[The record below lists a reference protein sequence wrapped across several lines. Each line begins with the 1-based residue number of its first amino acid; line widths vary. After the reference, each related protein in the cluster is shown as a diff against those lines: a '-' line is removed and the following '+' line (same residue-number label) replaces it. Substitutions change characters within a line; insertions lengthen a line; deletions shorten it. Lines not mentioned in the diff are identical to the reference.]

1 MNGIKFFGTIKNE
14 IIDLVRFYIKARY
27 VKGAGP
33 QLISAGLFLLTLC
46 VGINFAGWLN
56 IQTSWIDFN
65 GSISSAETP
74 KILLY
79 FGLLLILIGSF
90 WILRMEHNLHKQT
103 KIENDRKVALV
114 VQIDAYS
121 NVVTTPLKSSLPE
134 DIKGKPI
141 SIIIEKRDALIG
153 GNNLQEV
160 SDEIINIE
168 QMLKQ
173 HARGHDLADISISAG
188 GLAPV
193 PFLFLLGNVL
203 EDERPIN
210 WAEWNRVDRRWTWSS
225 EGESINLW
233 GLPAATNL
241 TSDEVVLKS
250 GITYPILDIDISTA
264 FPNLSVLEWEPS
276 DKIFQRI
283 VNEQSCNDICNEFKS
298 LMVRLK
304 GQGVRRVHF
313 LLACSSALTMRLG
326 SVLCPRN
333 MPETIIYQYEKN
345 SELIYTWGL
354 VIKVNEGKKSVFVI
368 DRRSIR

>member
-1 MNGIKFFGTIKNE
+1 MNSNKIVSSIKNE

-56 IQTSWIDFN
+56 IQTSWLDFN

-74 KILLY
+74 TILLY
-79 FGLLLILIGSF
+79 VGLTLILIGSI
-90 WILRMEHNLHKQT
+90 WILRIEHKLQKQT
-103 KIENDRKVALV
+103 EIENSRKVSLI

-121 NVVTTPLKSSLPE
+121 NVITTPLNVWLPKE
-134 DIKGKPI
+134 IKGKPI
-141 SIIIEKRDALIG
+141 PVVIRKRDALVG
-153 GNNLQEV
+153 GNNLRDV
-160 SDEIINIE
+160 ADDIINIE
-168 QMLKQ
+168 RTLNQ
-173 HARGHDLADISISAG
+173 HAGGMDLADISICAG

-203 EDERPIN
+203 EDERQIH
-210 WAEWNRVDRRWTWSS
+210 WAEWDRQESRWAWSS
-225 EGESINLW
+225 DGEPIHSW
-233 GLPAATNL
+233 DLPNTTNL

-250 GITYPILDIDISTA
+250 GITYPISDNDISTA
-264 FPNLSVLEWEPS
+264 FPNFSIVEWEPS

-283 VNEQSCNDICNEFKS
+283 VDEQSCNEICNEFKS

-304 GQGVRRVHF
+304 GQGVKRIHF

-326 SVLCPRN
+326 SVLDPRN
-333 MPETIIYQYEKN
+333 MPEVIVYQYEKN
-345 SELIYTWGL
+345 SDLIYTWGL
-354 VIKVNEGKKSVFVI
+354 GIKVHEGKKSAIVI
-368 DRRSIR
+368 DRRL